1 MESLK
6 NRTLLKVIVLGDS
19 GVGKTS
25 LMNQYVYKKFNRQYK
40 ATIGA
45 DFVTKELHIEDKSV
59 TLQRDEP
66 LSIEVLIVVFLSTM
80 STISN
85 LLKLS
90 ILGTLSSLNRWRKQP
105 SYKRAIEWCGSK
117 ENIPYYETSAKED
130 VNVDEAFLGVAHKTL
145 SSDLK
150 QNIYIPVISEY
161 FADIHEEQSRG
172 CSC

>member
-1 MESLK
+1 MESE
-6 NRTLLKVIVLGDS
+6 T
-19 GVGKTS
+19 
-25 LMNQYVYKKFNRQYK
+25 FP
-40 ATIGA
+40 
-45 DFVTKELHIEDKSV
+45 F
-59 TLQRDEP
+59 
-66 LSIEVLIVVFLSTM
+66 VLIGNKTDVDGGNSRVVAD
-80 STISN
+80 
-85 LLKLS
+85 
-90 ILGTLSSLNRWRKQP
+90 
-105 SYKRAIEWCGSK
+105 KRAIEWCGSK

>member
-90 ILGTLSSLNRWRKQP
+90 ILGTLSSLNRQVLWNL
-105 SYKRAIEWCGSK
+105 KRSLL
-117 ENIPYYETSAKED
+117 
-130 VNVDEAFLGVAHKTL
+130 F
-145 SSDLK
+145 
-150 QNIYIPVISEY
+150 
-161 FADIHEEQSRG
+161 
-172 CSC
+172 